1 MAKNLSNTEVVSISI
16 GEKIVLLKIVQF
28 GSEVDVEDLL
38 KIDYGNV
45 VGEILTFPVLLNRIS
60 LLNADMAELVR
71 LEEFDLEI
79 YRAQLEENYR
89 KKNTAVSTG
98 VRGGQKVEKPTGDEI
113 KNNVLQDAGYVNRV
127 KKVIRLKKEAQYI
140 DSLFWSAKSKDKK
153 LEWLSSKLKTED
165 LEREI
170 IEGTINGIDIKI
182 KKKLIK

>member
-1 MAKNLSNTEVVSISI
+1 MAKHLSNSEVVSITI

-45 VGEILTFPVLLNRIS
+45 VGEILTFPVLLNRIG

-71 LEEFDLEI
+71 LEEFDLEV
-79 YRAQLEENYR
+79 YRAQLEERYR
-89 KKNTAVSTG
+89 KKHTVTLTG
-98 VRGGQKVEKPTGDEI
+98 ARGAEKIERPNNDQI
-113 KNNVLQDAGYVNRV
+113 KNNVLQDIGYISRT
-127 KKVIRLKKEAQYI
+127 KKMIRLKKEAQYI
-140 DSLFWSAKSKDKK
+140 DNLFWSAKSKDKK
-153 LEWLSSKLKTED
+153 LEWLSSKLKSDD

-182 KKKLIK
+182 KKKLIS